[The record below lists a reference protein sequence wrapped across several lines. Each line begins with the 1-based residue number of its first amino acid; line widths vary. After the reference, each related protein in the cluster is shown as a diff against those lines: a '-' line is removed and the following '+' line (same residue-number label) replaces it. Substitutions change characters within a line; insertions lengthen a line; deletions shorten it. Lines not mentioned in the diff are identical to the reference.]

1 MRRMPPVQLKLKVHS
16 LRAFSKTANVKSPA
30 TTTSFTPTSRT
41 RSGSVGPMDSRRFG
55 MSTACGGCGRSSVAT
70 CGCSGAGYVVQPLRW
85 SVPRLAL
92 TQLNAGLRAFHHN
105 ATLIPCHVFS
115 KSRRQYQLGYHSEE
129 SLQARDHTGLH
140 LKAWQIWTKCL
151 RNRLSN
157 ALDGGVF
164 CDLRG
169 D

>member
-1 MRRMPPVQLKLKVHS
+1 MPPMQLKLKVHS

-85 SVPRLAL
+85 SGAPLSANT
-92 TQLNAGLRAFHHN
+92 TQRRTQSLPPQRN
-105 ATLIPCHVFS
+105 PYS
-115 KSRRQYQLGYHSEE
+115 MSRFLQEPTSISARISLGGKPPGSGSHRS
-129 SLQARDHTGLH
+129 SSQGMADLDKMFARS
-140 LKAWQIWTKCL
+140 A
-151 RNRLSN
+151 
-157 ALDGGVF
+157 V
-164 CDLRG
+164 
-169 D
+169 